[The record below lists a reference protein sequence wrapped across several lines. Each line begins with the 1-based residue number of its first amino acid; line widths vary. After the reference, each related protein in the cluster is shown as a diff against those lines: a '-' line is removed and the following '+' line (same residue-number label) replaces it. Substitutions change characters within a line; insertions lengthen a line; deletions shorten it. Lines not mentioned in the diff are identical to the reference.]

1 LSTVLRLGVKVKVR
15 YVTKGP
21 DHAVMALFEDGVLQN
36 HLRWAFVK
44 LGCLKPMR
52 GNLKAPSGR

>member
-1 LSTVLRLGVKVKVR
+1 MSTVLRLGVKVKVR

-44 LGCLKPMR
+44 LGCL
-52 GNLKAPSGR
+52 NQ